1 MTLDR
6 DTLLEQMKA
15 LKPILE
21 TASEQISKAVPGTDT
36 SKAQAI
42 YDQQLI
48 YYQALVNAYQKN
60 FGTLPTF
67 EFKKKPEE

>member
-1 MTLDR
+1 MTLGR

-21 TASEQISKAVPGTDT
+21 TASEQISKAAPGTDT
-36 SKAQAI
+36 TKAQAI

-48 YYQALVNAYQKN
+48 NYQALVNAYQNKY
-60 FGTLPTF
+60 GPVPI
-67 EFKKKPEE
+67 EFKKK